1 MSNHSQDAALGRF
14 HHIVVEGPIGAGKTS
29 LARKLAELSG
39 AALILENADE
49 NPFLP
54 RFYEDRRR
62 YALPTQLFFL
72 VSRAEQTRALSQGDL
87 FSETSVADF
96 MLEKDMLFARATL
109 DDAEFNL
116 YRQLYEG
123 LKPRASTPD
132 LVIYLQADPATLLER
147 AKKRGRGYE
156 KHLSEGYLAELARA
170 YSEFFYHYEAAP
182 LLIVN
187 SEHLNFAEREGD
199 LDLLVE
205 RIRDM
210 RGAREFFNMG
220 A

>member
-1 MSNHSQDAALGRF
+1 MLGRF
-14 HHIVVEGPIGAGKTS
+14 RHIVVEGPIGAGKTS
-29 LARKLAELSG
+29 LARRLAERTG
-39 AALILENADE
+39 AELILEKADE
-49 NPFLP
+49 NPFLS

-72 VSRAEQTRALSQGDL
+72 VSRVEQARAASQGDL
-87 FSETSVADF
+87 FSEASVADF
-96 MLEKDMLFARATL
+96 MLEKDMLFAQATL
-109 DDAEFNL
+109 DEAEFRL

-123 LKPRASTPD
+123 LKPQASAPD

-156 KHLSEGYLAELARA
+156 RNLSEAYLAELARA

-187 SEHLNFAEREGD
+187 SEHLNFAERD
-199 LDLLVE
+199 SDFDLLVE
-205 RIRDM
+205 RIQDM
-210 RGAREFFNMG
+210 RGAREFFNLG

>member
-1 MSNHSQDAALGRF
+1 MLGRF
-14 HHIVVEGPIGAGKTS
+14 QHIVVEGPIGAGKTS
-29 LARKLAELSG
+29 LARRLADLTGSE
-39 AALILENADE
+39 LILEQVDE

-72 VSRAEQTRALSQGDL
+72 VSRVEQARALAQGDL
-87 FSETSVADF
+87 FREASVADF
-96 MLEKDMLFARATL
+96 MLEKDMLFAQATL
-109 DDAEFNL
+109 DEAEFGL

-123 LKPRASTPD
+123 LKPQASAPD
-132 LVIYLQADPATLLER
+132 LVIYLQAAPATLLER
-147 AKKRGRGYE
+147 AKKRGRPYE
-156 KHLSEGYLAELARA
+156 RHLSEAYLAELARA
-170 YSEFFYHYEAAP
+170 YSEFFYHYEATP

-187 SEHLNFAEREGD
+187 SEHLNFAERD
-199 LDLLVE
+199 SDFDLLVE

-210 RGAREFFNMG
+210 RGAREFFNLG

>member
-1 MSNHSQDAALGRF
+1 MLGRF
-14 HHIVVEGPIGAGKTS
+14 RHIVVEGPIGAGKTS
-29 LARKLAELSG
+29 LARKLAALTG
-39 AALILENADE
+39 AELILENAEE

-72 VSRAEQTRALSQGDL
+72 VSRMEQARRFAQGDL
-87 FSETSVADF
+87 FSTTSVADF
-96 MLEKDMLFARATL
+96 MPEKDMLFARLVL
-109 DDAEFNL
+109 DEDEFRL
-116 YRQLYEG
+116 YRQLYDG
-123 LKPRASTPD
+123 LKPQASAPD
-132 LVIYLQADPATLLER
+132 LVIYLQTDPATLMER
-147 AKKRGRGYE
+147 VRKRGRGYE
-156 KHLSEGYLAELARA
+156 RTLSESYLAELASA
-170 YSEFFYHYEAAP
+170 YSELFYHYEAAP

-199 LDLLVE
+199 FDLLVQ

-210 RGAREFFNMG
+210 RGAREFFNLG